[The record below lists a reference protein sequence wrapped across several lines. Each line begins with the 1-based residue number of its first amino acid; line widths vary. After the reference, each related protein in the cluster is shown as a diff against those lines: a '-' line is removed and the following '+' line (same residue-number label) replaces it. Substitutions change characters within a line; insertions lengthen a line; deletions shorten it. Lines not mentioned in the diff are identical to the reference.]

1 MADLLTKVVM
11 KNISTKAL
19 NKTCKKEEYIRVE
32 HINSNEEDMLKT
44 ILYKGSK
51 KPILDN
57 LKDDKNRMEKIEFKS
72 LNDLNHNL
80 VSNKNVSKN
89 INNKQYKNMI
99 SLKDLAR

>member
-19 NKTCKKEEYIRVE
+19 NKTYKKEEYIRVE
-32 HINSNEEDMLKT
+32 NINSNEEDILKR

-57 LKDDKNRMEKIEFKS
+57 LKDDKNRMEKIDFKS
-72 LNDLNHNL
+72 LNYLNHNL

-89 INNKQYKNMI
+89 INNKQSKNMI